1 MENSKQIFQTSS
13 KKRWKSV
20 QWGSRVFI
28 FIGILL
34 LLALGLM
41 MTLDRSPKIPF
52 KEDYKAVITANKPYL
67 QENKISKEYKGFRSF
82 ISEKTIHTSLDKIEK
97 ARAERYKNQ
106 NRNWAQF
113 PGGIRS
119 AFLWHGIPSR

>member
-1 MENSKQIFQTSS
+1 MEDSKQIFQTNSR
-13 KKRWKSV
+13 KRWKSV
-20 QWGSRVFI
+20 QWGSRIFI
-28 FIGILL
+28 FVGILL

-82 ISEKTIHTSLDKIEK
+82 ISEKNNPYQP
-97 ARAERYKNQ
+97 R
-106 NRNWAQF
+106 
-113 PGGIRS
+113 
-119 AFLWHGIPSR
+119 

>member
-1 MENSKQIFQTSS
+1 MKAPTINFKNRGKFQTDFSDQQQ
-13 KKRWKSV
+13 KRWKSV
-20 QWGSRVFI
+20 QWGSRIFI

-67 QENKISKEYKGFRSF
+67 QENKISKEYKR
-82 ISEKTIHTSLDKIEK
+82 
-97 ARAERYKNQ
+97 
-106 NRNWAQF
+106 F
-113 PGGIRS
+113 PELY
-119 AFLWHGIPSR
+119 F